1 MKILYNAKIISLNPG
16 QPTATALAINHH
28 PPHSGRVVAVG
39 TDEKIRTEFGS
50 IAEAENMGGGVI
62 LPGLTDAHLHLRHYA
77 HSLKK
82 LDLFGLNKQECLDL
96 VARKAA
102 ESEPGMW
109 ILGHGW
115 NHNNWPEGL
124 PSASELD
131 RVSPDNP
138 VHLTHVSLHSS
149 WENSKALTAAGIG
162 ADTRDPKNGRIVR
175 DHSGIPTGV
184 LLEAASK
191 LVEEAIPQPT
201 PEEDLAA
208 IKHAQQALWQ
218 LGLTGIHDY
227 DRIPSF
233 IALQSLHNR
242 GNLTL
247 RVIKNLPVES
257 LDDITAAGLRSGF
270 GDDLLRIGGIKA
282 FADGAL
288 GSHTAA
294 MLAPYENQP
303 DNRGISFLDAE
314 ELFEIGRQAVDGGLS
329 LTVHAIGD
337 AANHEMLNG
346 FAQLRSYEDRQGLPR
361 LRHRIE
367 HVQVLHPD
375 DISRLAELDL
385 IASMQPIHATADML
399 MADDYWGQRARYS
412 YAWRSLEASGAVL
425 AFGSD
430 APVDTPNPFHGIHAA
445 VTRRR
450 VDGSPGPQGWYPEEC
465 ISLERALAG
474 YTTGPAYAAGM
485 ENRLGRLAPG
495 YLADLIVLAED
506 PFNIPQDAL
515 HTLKPTATMIGGDWV
530 WRN

>member
-1 MKILYNAKIISLNPG
+1 MKILFNANIITMNPG
-16 QPTATALAINHH
+16 QPNTSALAIDHH
-28 PPHSGRVVAVG
+28 APLAGRIIAVG
-39 TDEKIRTEFGS
+39 TDEKIRAEFGT
-50 IAEAENMGGGVI
+50 IAEAEDMGGATI

-82 LDLFGLNKQECLDL
+82 LDLFNLSKQACLDL
-96 VARKAA
+96 VAKSAV
-102 ESEPGMW
+102 ESEPRRW

-115 NHNNWPEGL
+115 NHNNWPEG
-124 PSASELD
+124 PPTAAELD
-131 RVSPDNP
+131 QAAPQNP

-149 WENSKALTAAGIG
+149 WENSKALAAAGIG
-162 ADTRDPKNGRIVR
+162 AGTPDPKNGRIVR
-175 DHSGIPTGV
+175 DQAGTPTGV

-191 LVEEAIPQPT
+191 LVDDVIPQPT
-201 PEEDLAA
+201 PDEDLAA
-208 IKHAQQALWQ
+208 MEHAQQTLWQ

-233 IALQSLHNR
+233 IALQRLHGHGSLK
-242 GNLTL
+242 L

-257 LDDITAAGLRSGF
+257 LDAITAAGLRFGF

-294 MLAPYENQP
+294 MLAPYENEP
-303 DNRGISFLDAE
+303 GNRGISFLDAE
-314 ELFEIGRQAVDGGLS
+314 EIFEIGRRAVDGGLS

-346 FAQLRSYEDRQGLPR
+346 FSQVRSYERRQSLPH

-375 DISRLAELDL
+375 DIPRLAELDL
-385 IASMQPIHATADML
+385 IASMQPIHATADMV
-399 MADDYWGQRARYS
+399 MADDFWGQRARYS
-412 YAWRSLEASGAVL
+412 YAWRSVEAGGAVL

-450 VDGSPGPQGWYPEEC
+450 VDGSPGPEGWYPEEC
-465 ISLERALAG
+465 ISLERALKG
-474 YTTGPAYAAGM
+474 YTAGPAYAAGM
-485 ENRLGRLAPG
+485 EDRLGRLAPG
-495 YLADLIVLAED
+495 YLADLIVLADD
-506 PFNIPQDAL
+506 PFNTPQEAL
-515 HTLKPTATMIGGDWV
+515 HTLKPSATMIGGDWV